1 MSVLITMPTYQT
13 PPELLDR
20 AVRSVLDQ
28 THRDLKLV
36 LMADGHRLMA
46 SRLPQDDRLIV
57 HRVMPTI
64 VRGQRPASHG
74 RYFLDAVTTS
84 LARDDE
90 VVIIHDADDWSEPD
104 RLERLLPVMRDGA
117 AIARYWRHQ
126 KKRAFVQE
134 PARHRFQTPTEHFT
148 HIGHWCSGA
157 YTGERIRR
165 AGGIHPGF
173 RVGYDTLFVRMIA
186 LTGKVGISQHAAYHW
201 EQRDGGSLTTSK
213 ETGFRSAH
221 REAAKKQLI
230 RLNLEAWHRRHDDP
244 GAVIREDVPADLA
257 EQVAAEAE
265 LLRPKLG
272 A

>member
-1 MSVLITMPTYQT
+1 MSVLVTMPTYQT
-13 PPELLDR
+13 PAHLLER
-20 AVRSVLDQ
+20 AVKSVLDQ
-28 THRDLKLV
+28 TYRDLKLV
-36 LMADGHRLMA
+36 VMVDGHRILQ
-46 SRLPQDDRLIV
+46 SRLPKDDRLVV
-57 HRVMPTI
+57 HRVAWAIEDDKP
-64 VRGQRPASHG
+64 RPHG
-74 RYFLDAVTTS
+74 RYYLDAVSTS

-90 VVIIHDADDWSEPD
+90 VVVIHDADDWSEPD
-104 RLERLLPVMRDGA
+104 RLEKLLPLMQDGA

-126 KKRAFVQE
+126 KRRAHVQE
-134 PARHRFQTPTEHFT
+134 PARHRFTTPTEHFT

-186 LTGKVGISQHAAYHW
+186 LTGKVGISPHAAYHW
-201 EQRDGGSLTTSK
+201 ERRDGGSLTTSPA
-213 ETGFRSAH
+213 TGFRSPH

-230 RLNLEAWHRRHDDP
+230 RLNIEAWHRRHDDP